1 MSALIIFALTTLVFI
16 AIYQIAKATEH
27 ASILRGKEGEQY
39 ISTNKLMA
47 WLMLIVFILGMYGV
61 YKCHYDMMELMLPTS
76 IPASD
81 HGEKYESMLKW
92 TVYITGSVFIVTQAL
107 LFIFIFKY
115 KDTGKRKAFFYPHN
129 NNLEIFWTVVPAIV
143 LVILVVI
150 GLRNWVNMTSDAPQG
165 ATVVEIT
172 GKQFN
177 WIIRYPG
184 ADGVFGK
191 TDFRRINDA
200 NNPLGLVWDDPASK
214 DDIIVQNGEMR
225 LVVNQPV
232 HLIIRSRDVIH
243 NVGLPHFR
251 MKMDAVPGIITS
263 MWFTPKYTSAEMAKL
278 TNMPDFV
285 YEISCDQMCGKGHYS
300 MRGTVIVESQQEYEN
315 WMKEQ
320 KSYYVAESGQV
331 QPAETPATPA
341 PMTTDSI
348 PAKDTAATAAVAK
361 N

>member
-27 ASILRGKEGEQY
+27 ASILKGKEGEQY

-47 WLMLIVFILGMYGV
+47 WLMLVVFILGMWGLYE
-61 YKCHYDMMELMLPTS
+61 CHYDMMELMLPTS

-81 HGEKYESMLKW
+81 HGEKYESMLEW
-92 TVYITGSVFIVTQAL
+92 TVYITGSVFLVTQAL

-115 KDTGKRKAFFYPHN
+115 KDTGKRKAFFFPHN
-129 NNLEIFWTVVPAIV
+129 NNLEIFWTVIPAIV

-150 GLRNWVNMTSDAPQG
+150 GLRNWVNMTGDAPQES
-165 ATVVEIT
+165 TVVEIT

-191 TDFRRINDA
+191 TDFRKINDA

-214 DDIIVQNGEMR
+214 DDIIVQNGQMR
-225 LVVNQPV
+225 LVVNKPV
-232 HLIIRSRDVIH
+232 KLVIRSRDVIH

-278 TNMPDFV
+278 TKQSDFE
-285 YEISCDQMCGKGHYS
+285 YEITCDQMCGKGHYS
-300 MRGTVIVESQQEYEN
+300 MRGTVVVETQQEYDN

-320 KSYYVAESGQV
+320 KSYYIAESGLV
-331 QPAETPATPA
+331 KPEDVPAA
-341 PMTTDSI
+341 PVTDSVPTTD
-348 PAKDTAATAAVAK
+348 TNATAQAVVK
-361 N
+361 K